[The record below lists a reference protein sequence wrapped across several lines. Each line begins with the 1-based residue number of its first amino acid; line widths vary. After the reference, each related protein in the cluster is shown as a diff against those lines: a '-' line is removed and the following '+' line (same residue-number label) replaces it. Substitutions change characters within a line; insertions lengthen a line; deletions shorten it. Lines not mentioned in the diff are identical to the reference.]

1 MNDERPE
8 MTPQELDELASAY
21 LDGEATAEEAALVE
35 SDPRAQALVEEL
47 RAVRDLVAAPVEL
60 PSGEVRDQMIAQALD
75 HRAPVASLE
84 TARRRLRSIPPQA
97 RVILAAAAIVAA
109 IAMVGVTVFEQV
121 NDDDAGE
128 QFADDSSAVV
138 AMDDEPADTE
148 EMSRQA
154 PAAEAEISEAHDE
167 APASN
172 RNEGFADLQQR
183 ILPEAHDE
191 APASSDSDDSA
202 AAFSAEAPAEDM
214 MDEEM
219 AIELPEAPMDD
230 GQASDEPSE
239 DEAAPEPMMADK
251 PDVVPTSGEI
261 PLVFETAAELLTHVV
276 NLVAQPFDEEID
288 GQEDTAAPVDPM
300 SCPQPLGEG
309 VALLIKFAAVVEGIE
324 VEVSVYQANE
334 EVLVSQTTPPPECT
348 PIVSLTLLP

>member
-8 MTPQELDELASAY
+8 MTPQQLDELASAY

-75 HRAPVASLE
+75 HRSPVVSLE

-121 NDDDAGE
+121 SDNDAGE
-128 QFADDSSAVV
+128 QFADDSSAAV
-138 AMDDEPADTE
+138 AIDDEPADTE

-154 PAAEAEISEAHDE
+154 PAAESEI
-167 APASN
+167 
-172 RNEGFADLQQR
+172 
-183 ILPEAHDE
+183 PEAYDE

-202 AAFSAEAPAEDM
+202 TAFSAEAPVEDM

-230 GQASDEPSE
+230 GQASDEPFE
-239 DEAAPEPMMADK
+239 DEAAPESMMADEL
-251 PDVVPTSGEI
+251 DIVPTSGET

-288 GQEDTAAPVDPM
+288 GQQDTAAPVDPM
-300 SCPQPLGEG
+300 SCPQPLRQG
-309 VALLIKFAAVVEGIE
+309 VALLTKFAAVVEGIE

-348 PIVSLTLLP
+348 PIVSLTPLP